1 MQNGQMTE
9 DEQSKAAETDSEVRT
24 EDAERGRPWKH
35 PNTGPSC
42 STTNGGTSGAVLT
55 ICNYLYHL
63 FLCELFLPPE

>member
-1 MQNGQMTE
+1 MGEAAQRSLSSPPSAPVSTE
-9 DEQSKAAETDSEVRT
+9 DV
-24 EDAERGRPWKH
+24 ERGGPWKH

-42 STTNGGTSGAVLT
+42 STTNGGTSGADLT